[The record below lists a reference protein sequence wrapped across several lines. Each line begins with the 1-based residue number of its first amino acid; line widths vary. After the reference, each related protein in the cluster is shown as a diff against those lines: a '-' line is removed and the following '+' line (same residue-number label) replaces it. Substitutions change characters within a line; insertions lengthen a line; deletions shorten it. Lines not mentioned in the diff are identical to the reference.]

1 MSKIIDDLELKK
13 MRASMKRIDKLIAG
27 LDTELMIYTL
37 DRIAVEL
44 DFRSREIERKHND
57 RLQKE
62 IPAKTK
68 EA

>member
-1 MSKIIDDLELKK
+1 MARIIDDYHIKR
-13 MRASMKRIDKLIAG
+13 MRSNMKRIDKMIMG
-27 LDTELMIYTL
+27 LDTELIIYTI

-44 DFRSREIERKHND
+44 DIRAREIERKHND